1 MKRLTATLCLTI
13 AVLLG
18 NAGVGYALPP
28 YPLNQNRYYDNCYGT
43 YTWADGSKYVGEFL
57 DGKAHGHGTKTW
69 ASGDKYV
76 GEYRNGERNG
86 QGTFTWADGGKYVGE
101 FKDGNS
107 YGKGIQYHADGTVE
121 KEGIWKDD
129 FAFQQAS

>member
-18 NAGVGYALPP
+18 NAVVGYALPP
-28 YPLNQNRYYDNCYGT
+28 YPLNQNRYYDNCY
-43 YTWADGSKYVGEFL
+43 
-57 DGKAHGHGTKTW
+57 
-69 ASGDKYV
+69 
-76 GEYRNGERNG
+76 
-86 QGTFTWADGGKYVGE
+86 GTFTWADGGKYVGE